1 LRDGRSAVNITVLAP
16 DGRSLL
22 LQAGHAICAMPLHVA
37 HRIDPE
43 LTASLPREALPP
55 TAPWLVANVLLDG
68 FPHERPGVDLA
79 WDNVVHEGRGL
90 GYVV

>member
-1 LRDGRSAVNITVLAP
+1 
-16 DGRSLL
+16 
-22 LQAGHAICAMPLHVA
+22 LHVA

-90 GYVV
+90 GYVVATHQLTRVARPPATVFTAYQSGWTDAAEA